1 MMKRFLYGIGC
12 GAFAFSAGVAA
23 NEPNYVY
30 PPVSGVMPVMP
41 MVQQQPAM
49 QPMMP
54 YGAMP
59 VMPAM
64 TQGMLPAA
72 PYAYPQMSNNPYAGQ
87 YTGMQPNMM
96 PPGSRMP
103 MQQVNQAGQPVYPPA
118 NMQANANPYQGLPGG
133 TPGPYRPPPPPPK
146 KPTKPWGDTRYIWPD
161 YYTDFT
167 GDFWDSMINAP
178 YEMGYMPGGWR
189 FPSFSSPDPVTVG
202 DAVANQIPP
211 IMEEVPNFINFAN

>member
-12 GAFAFSAGVAA
+12 GAFAFSSFVAA
-23 NEPNYVY
+23 NGPNYVY
-30 PPVSGVMPVMP
+30 PPVSGVIPVTP
-41 MVQQQPAM
+41 MVQQQA
-49 QPMMP
+49 
-54 YGAMP
+54 A
-59 VMPAM
+59 MPAM

-72 PYAYPQMSNNPYAGQ
+72 PYAYYPQMGNNPYAGQ
-87 YTGMQPNMM
+87 YTGM
-96 PPGSRMP
+96 
-103 MQQVNQAGQPVYPPA
+103 QVNQAGQPVYPPA

-178 YEMGYMPGGWR
+178 YGMGYMPGGWR

-211 IMEEVPNFINFAN
+211 IMEEIPNFINFAN